1 MRYFW
6 KAFRSTLL
14 AVGVLLVGAGTALA
28 KWPMDKPMTIVVPWA
43 AGTGAD
49 LVARVLADGFAKK
62 WGNQVNVENRV
73 GASGN
78 IGQNFVSKA
87 APDGYTFIVTTPGPA
102 ANNMLTFKSLPYN
115 PLTDF
120 SFITITNEDPM
131 VVVAGSKV
139 TAKTVQ
145 EFFEYAKANPG
156 KVQFGNPGHGT
167 YAHMTQLALQDLLN
181 TKFNLVPYKAQSQM
195 QTDMMSGQIDAVI
208 DLLGSYLQ
216 LVNAGKLRILAVIG
230 NKRVDQLK
238 DIPTLKEAGI
248 NLTAEPWY
256 GFEGPKGLPREIVTE
271 MNAAAREILADPAV
285 REKLK
290 GAGITASTSTPEA
303 FESLVKAEVEKWRPI
318 IVKYNI
324 TSE

>member
-14 AVGVLLVGAGTALA
+14 AVSVVLIGAGTALA

-62 WGNQVNVENRV
+62 WGNQVTVENRV

-120 SFITITNEDPM
+120 TFITTTNEDPLII
-131 VVVAGSKV
+131 VAGPKLK
-139 TAKTVQ
+139 AKNIQ
-145 EFFEYAKANPG
+145 EFVEYVKANKG
-156 KVQFGNPGHGT
+156 KLQFANPGHGT
-167 YAHMTQLALQDLLN
+167 YAHMAQLSLQEILG
-181 TKFNLVPYKAQSQM
+181 TEFNLIPYKGSPQM
-195 QTDMMSGQIDAVI
+195 ATDMIGEQIDASM
-208 DLLGSYLQ
+208 DLIGSYMEM
-216 LVNAGKLRILAVIG
+216 VKAGKLRILAI
-230 NKRVDQLK
+230 
-238 DIPTLKEAGI
+238 AG
-248 NLTAEPWY
+248 
-256 GFEGPKGLPREIVTE
+256 
-271 MNAAAREILADPAV
+271 D
-285 REKLK
+285 
-290 GAGITASTSTPEA
+290 
-303 FESLVKAEVEKWRPI
+303 
-318 IVKYNI
+318 
-324 TSE
+324 